1 MSFLKRLKTFMGKK
15 SKQTVKVSWIG
26 LDYAGKSTIIKRV
39 TQGLFS
45 DDTKRTL
52 GLNVDEFESEGIK
65 FVCWDIGGQTVF
77 RDSLWESY
85 ISGSSGIIFVVD
97 SSTPDR
103 FPEAQKELWKYVI
116 DNNSVGDIPI
126 LILANKQDLP
136 EARSAGEVARAL
148 DLHKLTKH
156 SYAIVPTSAA
166 SGFNLEDALEWL
178 RQRITEQI

>member
-85 ISGSSGIIFVVD
+85 IAGSSGIIFVVD
-97 SSTPDR
+97 SSAPDR

-116 DNNSVGDIPI
+116 ENQSVGDIPI

>member
-97 SSTPDR
+97 SATLIGS
-103 FPEAQKELWKYVI
+103 QKPKKNFGNMSLIIIVLVI
-116 DNNSVGDIPI
+116 F
-126 LILANKQDLP
+126 LFL
-136 EARSAGEVARAL
+136 
-148 DLHKLTKH
+148 
-156 SYAIVPTSAA
+156 
-166 SGFNLEDALEWL
+166 F
-178 RQRITEQI
+178 

>member
-1 MSFLKRLKTFMGKK
+1 MSFLKRLRSFVQKK
-15 SKQTVKVSWIG
+15 SQTVKVSWVG

-39 TQGLFS
+39 TQGVFS
-45 DDTKRTL
+45 EDTKRTL
-52 GLNVDEFESEGIK
+52 GLNVDEFESDSIK

-77 RDSLWESY
+77 RDSLWDAY

-97 SSTPDR
+97 SADPPR
-103 FPEAQKELWKYVI
+103 FDEARRELWRYVI
-116 DNNSVGDIPI
+116 DNEKVGEIPI

-148 DLHKLTKH
+148 DLHKVINH

-166 SGFNLEDALEWL
+166 SGFNVDDALEWL
-178 RQRITEQI
+178 RQRITEKI

>member
-26 LDYAGKSTIIKRV
+26 LDNAGKSTIIKRV

-65 FVCWDIGGQTVF
+65 FVCWDIGGNTVF

-97 SSTPDR
+97 SSAPDR

-116 DNNSVGDIPI
+116 ENQQVGDIPI

-136 EARSAGEVARAL
+136 EARSAGEVALAL

-166 SGFNLEDALEWL
+166 S
-178 RQRITEQI
+178 